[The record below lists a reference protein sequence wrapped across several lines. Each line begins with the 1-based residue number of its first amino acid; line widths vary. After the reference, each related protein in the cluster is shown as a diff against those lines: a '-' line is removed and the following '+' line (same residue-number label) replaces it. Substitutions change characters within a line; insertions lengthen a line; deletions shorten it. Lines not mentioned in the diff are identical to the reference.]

1 MDIDLP
7 FNRRVY
13 ALVRRIPPGKV
24 SSYGRIAA
32 MLDTPH
38 GARQVGWAMAG
49 VGTVRD
55 SADVPWQRVVNSEG
69 RISNTPPHDEIQRD
83 WLLAEGVEFSA
94 TDRLKIA
101 NFRAILWTPSP
112 LEVQHILAEAAE

>member
-1 MDIDLP
+1 MIDSLS
-7 FNRRVY
+7 FNQRVY

-32 MLDTPH
+32 MLETAH

-49 VGTVRD
+49 VGTVRG
-55 SADVPWQRVVNSEG
+55 SEDVPWQRVVNSEG
-69 RISNTPPHDEIQRD
+69 RISNSPPHDEIQRD
-83 WLLAEGVEFSA
+83 RLIAEGVSFSV

-112 LEVQHILAEAAE
+112 LEVQHILAEAAG